1 MNADKLY
8 FNLEKSRFGAALW
21 LDNVFSKKIRRG
33 IAKGFNII
41 IIFSLVAIAAIWAMG
56 LNLKYVPVPA
66 VLILG
71 NAAFIT
77 EKIIDFLFLVLS
89 FRLIIFGV
97 ESFYRSK
104 TSESR
109 TDLFSDSRSVL
120 LEPRTVLG
128 ANRADYLSFEAASLL
143 SKSVFKHGFIS
154 GPNVFRI
161 FPETDIGKF
170 AFLHLGIP
178 LKDFYAVFEES
189 LKEFPSPEPLDSF
202 LEKLTSDVKEVS
214 TSDVGEIGVADIVS
228 AILETDKNIFQTF
241 FKLKIRKE
249 DVVGAIGWAEAVFEK
264 LEFASRWWL
273 EDNLARIQGIA
284 KDWAYGAT
292 YLLDRYSRVFSEHH
306 PVTEQKALHFTGH
319 QKQIGAVETILSRK
333 AQANVLIV
341 GEPGTGK
348 RTVVAGLD
356 DMINTGKIRPELEYK
371 RILELNATS
380 LLAGAKTK
388 GDFESLVIRLFN
400 DAIKAGNIILVI
412 DNFAEFVKSV
422 ESLGIS
428 LTQTLSPYLKSDS
441 LQLIAISDS
450 SGYKRFLEPDSSL
463 TQYFELVR
471 VEEPSADEL
480 FEIIEDVS
488 LELKGRGGILVL
500 FQTIKEIINAAT
512 TYLTE
517 GALPERAIDILESV
531 SAQISGQGRNVM
543 GPDDILAF
551 VSTKTKMPLGV
562 LKPEEKEKLINL
574 EDVLHERV
582 VNQEEAISAISAAV
596 RRVRTGLQ
604 ETKKPLGSFLF
615 LGPTG
620 VGKTET
626 AKTLAEVY
634 FGNEEAMTRFDM
646 SEYQN
651 ENGLER
657 LIGSFERNEQGH
669 LATRLREKP
678 YGLLLLDEFE
688 KCHVKVRDLFL
699 QILDEGFFTD
709 AFGRRVSTRNN
720 IIIATSNA
728 ASQLIWEMGKK
739 GVEAAGLKESV
750 LDLIQKEGIFKAE
763 LLNRFDAII
772 IFRHLT
778 KDNLKAIAKIMLGK
792 LKKRLFNQK
801 EIELVINDVLLEKVA
816 EIGYDPVFGARPMQ
830 RAIQERIEKKI
841 AEWIIS
847 GKVDRGAKIEFNA
860 GDLASV

>member
-8 FNLEKSRFGAALW
+8 LNLERSRFGPGLW
-21 LDNVFSKKIRRG
+21 LDNVFPKKIRRG
-33 IAKGFNII
+33 IAKAFDLI
-41 IIFSLVAIAAIWAMG
+41 IIFSLVAIGATLALKFG
-56 LNLKYVPVPA
+56 LIKSVDHV
-66 VLILG
+66 
-71 NAAFIT
+71 FIQ
-77 EKIIDFLFLVLS
+77 EKIIDFLFLILP
-89 FRLIIFGV
+89 FRLIIFAI

-104 TSESR
+104 SEPR
-109 TDLFSDSRSVL
+109 TDLFSEPRSVL
-120 LEPRTVLG
+120 
-128 ANRADYLSFEAASLL
+128 NWADYLSFEAASLL
-143 SKSVFKHGFIS
+143 SHSVFRHGFIS
-154 GPNVFRI
+154 GPNVIKVFL
-161 FPETDIGKF
+161 ETDIGKF
-170 AFLHLGIP
+170 AFLHLGISI
-178 LKDFYAVFEES
+178 KDFYAVFEES
-189 LKEFPSPEPLDSF
+189 FKEFPSPEPPQSF
-202 LEKLTSDVKEVS
+202 LEKVFAKIDPRTDLFSEPRSVL
-214 TSDVGEIGVADIVS
+214 GEIGVADIFS
-228 AILETDKNIFQTF
+228 AILETDKNIFQAF

-249 DVVGAIGWAEAVFEK
+249 DAVGTIGWAETVFKK
-264 LEFASRWWL
+264 LELASRWWL
-273 EDNLARIQGIA
+273 EENLAKIRGIA

-306 PVTEQKALHFTGH
+306 PVNEQRALHFTGH
-319 QKQIGAVETILSRK
+319 QKQIEAMETILSRK

-341 GEPGTGK
+341 GEPGIGK

-371 RILELNATS
+371 RILELNASS
-380 LLAGAKTK
+380 LLAGAKGK
-388 GDFESLVIRLFN
+388 GDFESLIIRLFS

-412 DNFAEFVKSV
+412 DNFAEFMKSV
-422 ESLGIS
+422 ESLGVS
-428 LTQTLSPYLKSDS
+428 LTQTLSPYLKSDN
-441 LQLIAISDS
+441 LQIIAISDS
-450 SGYKRFLEPDSSL
+450 SGFKRFLEPDSSL
-463 TQYFELVR
+463 MQYFEFVR
-471 VEEPSADEL
+471 IEEPSGPEL
-480 FEIIEDVS
+480 FEIIKDVS
-488 LELKGRGGILVL
+488 LEIKGRGGIVVL
-500 FQTIKEIINAAT
+500 FQTVKEIINAAT

-543 GPDDILAF
+543 MPEDILAF
-551 VSTKTKMPLGV
+551 VSAKTKMPLGV
-562 LKPEEKEKLINL
+562 LRPEEKEKLINL

-582 VNQEEAISAISAAV
+582 VNQEEAISSISAAV

-688 KCHVKVRDLFL
+688 KCHIKVRDLFL

-709 AFGRRVSTRNN
+709 AFGKKVSTRNN

-739 GVEAAGLKESV
+739 GVEATDMKEGV
-750 LDLIQKEGIFKAE
+750 IDLIQKEGIFKAE

-778 KDNLKAIAKIMLGK
+778 RNNLKAIAKIMLGK
-792 LKKRLFNQK
+792 LKKRLFTQK
-801 EIELVINDVLLEKVA
+801 EIELVINDILLEKVA

-841 AEWIIS
+841 AEWIIG
-847 GKVDRGAKIEFNA
+847 GKIDRGAKIEFSA
-860 GDLASV
+860 GDLTSV